1 MLGNSVV
8 PFFPF
13 DLRDSV
19 LKLNIRRKGTLIVK
33 GLLGNP

>member
-8 PFFPF
+8 PFFPVDF
-13 DLRDSV
+13 RDSV
-19 LKLNIRRKGTLIVK
+19 LKLNIRKKGPLIVK